1 MKAKNIPGF
10 MIEEIEILKGELL
23 TPNYE
28 YGFNEAREM
37 QGEREITLNRD
48 RLASLLYEW
57 LPYGHLRLADAIIS
71 AEAEIIEVKK

>member
-10 MIEEIEILKGELL
+10 MIERLSPRILEMKFPIQAIAYDEAIE
-23 TPNYE
+23 
-28 YGFNEAREM
+28 R
-37 QGEREITLNRD
+37 QGEREITLNRE
-48 RLASLLYEW
+48 RLVNLLYEW